1 MKIVST
7 NHPTILVDEI
17 GYDHNKLPVGVIH
30 TSVDLRTGQLQNMLF
45 PDADTWGIC
54 KRMTQ
59 VRGIGMKTARDMVI
73 KAGVAAVLSSVRKGD
88 SESFLGLKGMGSKRG
103 KDIAKA
109 LFPEAKTLEK
119 KANRVGLQKA
129 GRSKIRPP
137 GHGELAGRLR
147 RAGVGEGGFEAVND
161 YGQKELTLRGLS
173 YGYEGPFLCSQKY
186 N

>member
-1 MKIVST
+1 MIEAIILLCPGVVKGDHCMKIVST

-119 KANRVGLQKA
+119 KEAN
-129 GRSKIRPP
+129 P
-137 GHGELAGRLR
+137 
-147 RAGVGEGGFEAVND
+147 EAVAGLIGLGYKKQD
-161 YGQKELTLRGLS
+161 AQKSVLQAMENLPDDCDVQELVKEALKR
-173 YGYEGPFLCSQKY
+173 
-186 N
+186 